1 MRGFLL
7 LPLALIACAPA
18 APSTGSAPRPPRVL
32 ATGDGAYIDV
42 GSDNAGSS
50 TRVSASTEQ
59 VWAILPEVYR
69 ELGIEVG
76 TSDPSSRLLGNQQI
90 TASRRFAGEPLTNLL
105 RCGTTATGAPI
116 ASTYRIRMSVLT
128 NLQPVSAT
136 ETGVRTVVQ
145 ATATNNA
152 GVSTDPVACASTGAL
167 EERIAT
173 EVQARL
179 GT

>member
-7 LPLALIACAPA
+7 LPLALVACAPA
-18 APSTGSAPRPPRVL
+18 APSTASAPRPARVIE
-32 ATGDGAYIDV
+32 TGDGAYLDV
-42 GSDNAGSS
+42 GSDNVGSS
-50 TRVSASTEQ
+50 TRVSASPEQ
-59 VWAILPEVYR
+59 VWAVLPEVYG
-69 ELGIEVG
+69 EIGIEVG

-90 TASRRFAGEPLTNLL
+90 TASRRFAGESLTDLL

-116 ASTYRIRMSVLT
+116 ASTYRIRMSLLT

-136 ETGVRTVVQ
+136 ETEVRTVVQ

-167 EERIAT
+167 EERIAAAI
-173 EVQARL
+173 QARL
-179 GT
+179 DT